1 MRSANTLQV
10 QGRQAGLGHRVD
22 DVRCGGGDERN
33 ALTRQPLPGCSGHV
47 TDLQLLTAVPSL
59 SVGCDLLLALS
70 LMVEGSSK
78 RSSPSGNRTSRPGEG
93 ARLKW

>member
-1 MRSANTLQV
+1 MRSANALQV

-33 ALTRQPLPGCSGHV
+33 ALTRQPLPGRSGHV

-59 SVGCDLLLALS
+59 SVHGQKRNF
-70 LMVEGSSK
+70 VTGPKTTRNSSV
-78 RSSPSGNRTSRPGEG
+78 
-93 ARLKW
+93 